1 VLVEEAVV
9 NGRLSSVVGSLENGA
24 VVVVV
29 TGEAVRSVA
38 GIVVETSAGLL
49 VEAAV
54 DEPSVVVVITT
65 GESVGG

>member
-1 VLVEEAVV
+1 MVA
-9 NGRLSSVVGSLENGA
+9 GA
-24 VVVVV
+24 V
-29 TGEAVRSVA
+29 VRSVA

-65 GESVGG
+65 GESVGE